1 MPTRRSQNVTDAR
14 TSLHAYVERFPEI
27 REGSL
32 KGVIKDAVSIEKPA
46 LSRGDLQVM
55 AATAVEGRARVA
67 PGRAHRAARGHAIP
81 RQVRDAPQGRHQD
94 LDEIDGNSV
103 LMKLTGNIDLLVF
116 SVPVTM

>member
-1 MPTRRSQNVTDAR
+1 MQLDSATQLTGTQYRGEFE
-14 TSLHAYVERFPEI
+14 ERLKDVI
-27 REGSL
+27 REVLVSERN
-32 KGVIKDAVSIEKPA
+32 AVNITKPA

-55 AATAVEGRARVA
+55 AATAVVGRARVA
-67 PGRAHRAARGHAIP
+67 PGRAHRAARGHAMP
-81 RQVRDAPQGRHQD
+81 RQVQDAPQGRHQD